1 MLFQDSDDKL
11 LEEGGVI
18 LRILLIEDE
27 FSLADALRA
36 SLKKEN
42 YIVDLVRDG
51 EEGLMQAL
59 TGIYDVIILDI
70 MLPKIN
76 GFEVL
81 KKVRK
86 NNIKTPILILTAKSE
101 LDDKITG
108 LDGGADDY
116 LTKPFQTRELLARIR
131 AILRRKSNIEEYEL
145 NFKDIV
151 LDIKKYELKNS
162 FTGEKIKLAAKEF
175 QLIEYLLNNRNQVIT
190 REQIVEKIWGFDS
203 DAEYNN
209 VEVYISFIRKKIIF
223 IGSEVKIKAIRGV
236 GYTLEE

>member
-59 TGIYDVIILDI
+59 TGIYDVTILDI

-151 LDIKKYELKNS
+151 LDIKKCELKNS
-162 FTGEKIKLAAKEF
+162 FTGE
-175 QLIEYLLNNRNQVIT
+175 R
-190 REQIVEKIWGFDS
+190 
-203 DAEYNN
+203 
-209 VEVYISFIRKKIIF
+209 
-223 IGSEVKIKAIRGV
+223 
-236 GYTLEE
+236 

>member
-151 LDIKKYELKNS
+151 LDIKKCELKNS

>member
-1 MLFQDSDDKL
+1 MLFQDSNDKL
-11 LEEGGVI
+11 LEKGGII

-145 NFKDIV
+145 NYKDIV
-151 LDIKKYELKNS
+151 LDIKKCELKNS
-162 FTGEKIKLAAKEF
+162 FTGEKIKLAEQEA
-175 QLIEYLLNNRNQVIT
+175 LI
-190 REQIVEKIWGFDS
+190 
-203 DAEYNN
+203 
-209 VEVYISFIRKKIIF
+209 
-223 IGSEVKIKAIRGV
+223 
-236 GYTLEE
+236 

>member
-11 LEEGGVI
+11 LEEGGGI

-151 LDIKKYELKNS
+151 LDIKKCELKNS

>member
-1 MLFQDSDDKL
+1 
-11 LEEGGVI
+11 
-18 LRILLIEDE
+18 
-27 FSLADALRA
+27 
-36 SLKKEN
+36 
-42 YIVDLVRDG
+42 
-51 EEGLMQAL
+51 MQAL

-151 LDIKKYELKNS
+151 LDIKKCELKNS

>member
-151 LDIKKYELKNS
+151 DNFLK
-162 FTGEKIKLAAKEF
+162 
-175 QLIEYLLNNRNQVIT
+175 QLFFFFRRLFSNAV
-190 REQIVEKIWGFDS
+190 
-203 DAEYNN
+203 
-209 VEVYISFIRKKIIF
+209 
-223 IGSEVKIKAIRGV
+223 
-236 GYTLEE
+236 